1 MPNATLTPE
10 DHIQRVR
17 RMALALPE
25 STEKLSHGEP
35 TFFVRKKVFVMF
47 SNNHHNDGRIAIWI
61 PAPTGH
67 QSAMIAEAPEIYFK
81 PPYVGVKGWVGVQ
94 LALVSNEILATLIRQ
109 AWKLIAPRSIHAAAQ
124 SGAPQPAALRP
135 KPRL

>member
-1 MPNATLTPE
+1 MPRAALTPE
-10 DHIQRVR
+10 EHIQRVR
-17 RMALALPE
+17 GISLALPE
-25 STEKLSHGEP
+25 TTEKLSHGEP

-61 PAPTGH
+61 PVPITH

-94 LALVSNEILATLIRQ
+94 IGRVDDEILTTLISQ
-109 AWKLIAPRSIHAAAQ
+109 AWKLIAPRALHSAA
-124 SGAPQPAALRP
+124 SPSKSPL
-135 KPRL
+135 

>member
-1 MPNATLTPE
+1 MPSPIFTPE

-17 RMALALPE
+17 RIALALPE

-61 PAPTGH
+61 PVPIG
-67 QSAMIAEAPEIYFK
+67 QQPIMIAEAPEIYFK
-81 PPYVGVKGWVGVQ
+81 PPYVGVKGWIGVQ
-94 LALVSNEILATLIRQ
+94 LSLINNEILTTLIRQ
-109 AWKLIAPRSIHAAAQ
+109 AWKLTAPR
-124 SGAPQPAALRP
+124 ALHPVASQTRP
-135 KPRL
+135 SL

>member
-1 MPNATLTPE
+1 MPRPALTPE
-10 DHIQRVR
+10 EHIQRVR
-17 RMALALPE
+17 GISLALPE
-25 STEKLSHGEP
+25 TTEKLSHGEP

-61 PAPTGH
+61 PVPVSH

-94 LALVSNEILATLIRQ
+94 LGSVDDEILRTLIGQ
-109 AWKLIAPRSIHAAAQ
+109 ARKLIAPRALHSAAF
-124 SGAPQPAALRP
+124 PP
-135 KPRL
+135 KSPL

>member
-1 MPNATLTPE
+1 MPRPILTPE
-10 DHIQRVR
+10 EHIQRVR

-25 STEKLSHGEP
+25 TTEKLSHGEP

-61 PAPTGH
+61 PAATGH
-67 QSAMIAEAPEIYFK
+67 QQAMIAEAPEIYFK

-94 LALVSNEILATLIRQ
+94 LDQVSNEVLATLIRQ
-109 AWKLIAPRSIHAAAQ
+109 AWKLIAPRSIHPAAQ
-124 SGAPQPAALRP
+124 QPATLHP
-135 KPRL
+135 KP

>member
-1 MPNATLTPE
+1 MSPAILTPE

-25 STEKLSHGEP
+25 TTEKLSHGEP

-61 PAPTGH
+61 PVPTGH
-67 QSAMIAEAPEIYFK
+67 QPAMIAEAPEIYFK

-94 LALVSNEILATLIRQ
+94 VGQVSNEILATLIRQ
-109 AWKLIAPRSIHAAAQ
+109 AWKLIAPRALH
-124 SGAPQPAALRP
+124 PAALHP
-135 KPRL
+135 SKAL

>member
-1 MPNATLTPE
+1 MPSPIFTPE

-17 RMALALPE
+17 RIALALPE

-61 PAPTGH
+61 PVPIGR
-67 QSAMIAEAPEIYFK
+67 QPIMIAEAPEIYFK
-81 PPYVGVKGWVGVQ
+81 PPYVGVKGWIGVQ
-94 LALVSNEILATLIRQ
+94 LSLINNEILTTLIRQ
-109 AWKLIAPRSIHAAAQ
+109 AWKLTAPRALHPV
-124 SGAPQPAALRP
+124 APQTRP
-135 KPRL
+135 SL

>member
-1 MPNATLTPE
+1 MPAILTPE

-17 RMALALPE
+17 RIALALPE

-61 PAPTGH
+61 PVPIGH
-67 QSAMIAEAPEIYFK
+67 QPAMIAEAPEIYLK

-94 LALVSNEILATLIRQ
+94 LGQINNEILTTLIHQ
-109 AWKLIAPRSIHAAAQ
+109 AWKLTAPRAIHSASAQ
-124 SGAPQPAALRP
+124 AR
-135 KPRL
+135 RD

>member
-1 MPNATLTPE
+1 
-10 DHIQRVR
+10 
-17 RMALALPE
+17 MALALPE
-25 STEKLSHGEP
+25 TTEKLSHGEP

-61 PAPTGH
+61 PAATGH
-67 QSAMIAEAPEIYFK
+67 QQAMIAEAPEIYFK

-94 LALVSNEILATLIRQ
+94 LDQVSNEVLATLIRQ

-124 SGAPQPAALRP
+124 QPATP
-135 KPRL
+135 GPR

>member
-1 MPNATLTPE
+1 MPTSIFTPE

-17 RMALALPE
+17 RIALALPE

-61 PAPTGH
+61 PVPTGP
-67 QSAMIAEAPEIYFK
+67 QPAMIAEAPEIYFK
-81 PPYVGVKGWVGVQ
+81 PPYVGIKGWVGVQ
-94 LALVSNEILATLIRQ
+94 LALIDNQILATLIRQ
-109 AWKLIAPRSIHAAAQ
+109 AWKLSAPR
-124 SGAPQPAALRP
+124 ALHP
-135 KPRL
+135 KPS